1 MRHNCL
7 YGAPVST
14 PFHPSTHGHRT
25 RPESTSTPRHI
36 TLPQAIAAAG
46 ERAATRF
53 VEFFTAN
60 IRNANTRAAYARAV
74 ASFFAW
80 LDQKGIRLDAVSPI
94 VVAAYIETHPGSDPS
109 RKLALAAIRMLFDY
123 LVTGQVLNPASSVKG
138 PRHVVRR
145 GKTPVLDQEQAS
157 DPAAL
162 EKATNDFATKFPDSE
177 LTVLMYR
184 DAMHAYQT
192 ANNADKM
199 LEMGRKVLKLD
210 KDDPEALIG
219 VAEVLTERTRDTD
232 LDKAQRMEEA
242 VNDANHALETIDT
255 DIAVPPNTPQERIDA
270 YKNFLRSGAYAIL
283 GTRPSTQ
290 TLSPMR
296 RNFSASRSMPLP
308 HSRMPSLSCGWP
320 SPLINRG
327 NIRKP

>member
-1 MRHNCL
+1 MK
-7 YGAPVST
+7 
-14 PFHPSTHGHRT
+14 
-25 RPESTSTPRHI
+25 
-36 TLPQAIAAAG
+36 QAAMAG
-46 ERAATRF
+46 
-53 VEFFTAN
+53 V
-60 IRNANTRAAYARAV
+60 I
-74 ASFFAW
+74 
-80 LDQKGIRLDAVSPI
+80 
-94 VVAAYIETHPGSDPS
+94 
-109 RKLALAAIRMLFDY
+109 LALATLA
-123 LVTGQVLNPASSVKG
+123 VAQQSAPANSA
-138 PRHVVRR
+138 PP
-145 GKTPVLDQEQAS
+145 KTPSGQTQAAPTDPAAGQAAPATGKRPPQAKTQAEYDAYNAAKAQAS

-270 YKNFLRSGAYAIL
+270 YENFLRSGAYAIL
-283 GTRPSTQ
+283 GTQAFNANSFPDAEKFFRKSIDAFASQPDAVVVLRLALALDKQGKYPEALKEANHAVELTQ
-290 TLSPMR
+290 DGTTAGQLSR
-296 RNFSASRSMPLP
+296 RERDRLVQLTGGAAPGATAPAPAASAPAP
-308 HSRMPSLSCGWP
+308 ATAPTP
-320 SPLINRG
+320 
-327 NIRKP
+327 KQ

>member
-1 MRHNCL
+1 MK
-7 YGAPVST
+7 
-14 PFHPSTHGHRT
+14 
-25 RPESTSTPRHI
+25 
-36 TLPQAIAAAG
+36 QAAMAG
-46 ERAATRF
+46 
-53 VEFFTAN
+53 V
-60 IRNANTRAAYARAV
+60 I
-74 ASFFAW
+74 
-80 LDQKGIRLDAVSPI
+80 
-94 VVAAYIETHPGSDPS
+94 
-109 RKLALAAIRMLFDY
+109 LALATLA
-123 LVTGQVLNPASSVKG
+123 VAQQPAPANSAPS
-138 PRHVVRR
+138 
-145 GKTPVLDQEQAS
+145 KTPSGQNQTAPA
-157 DPAAL
+157 DPAAGQAAPATGKRPPQAKTQAEYDAYNAAKAQANDPAAF

-283 GTRPSTQ
+283 GTQAFNANSFPDAEKFFRKSIDAFASQPDAVVVLRLALALDKQGKYPEALKEANHAVELTQ
-290 TLSPMR
+290 DGTTAGQLSR
-296 RNFSASRSMPLP
+296 RERDRLVQLTGGAAPGATATP
-308 HSRMPSLSCGWP
+308 APAAAP
-320 SPLINRG
+320 PPPP
-327 NIRKP
+327 KQ

>member
-1 MRHNCL
+1 MK
-7 YGAPVST
+7 
-14 PFHPSTHGHRT
+14 
-25 RPESTSTPRHI
+25 
-36 TLPQAIAAAG
+36 QAAMAG
-46 ERAATRF
+46 
-53 VEFFTAN
+53 V
-60 IRNANTRAAYARAV
+60 I
-74 ASFFAW
+74 
-80 LDQKGIRLDAVSPI
+80 
-94 VVAAYIETHPGSDPS
+94 
-109 RKLALAAIRMLFDY
+109 LALATLA
-123 LVTGQVLNPASSVKG
+123 VAQQPAPANST
-138 PRHVVRR
+138 PP
-145 GKTPVLDQEQAS
+145 KTPSGQTQPAPA
-157 DPAAL
+157 DPAAGQAAPATGKRPPQAKTQAEYDAYNAAKAQANDPAAF

-270 YKNFLRSGAYAIL
+270 YKSFLRSGAYAIL
-283 GTRPSTQ
+283 GTQAFNANAFPDAEKFFRKSIDAFASQPDAVVVLRLALSLDKQGKYPEALKEANHAVELTQ
-290 TLSPMR
+290 DGTTAGQLSR
-296 RNFSASRSMPLP
+296 RERDRLVQLTGGAAPGATVAP
-308 HSRMPSLSCGWP
+308 ATAPAVP
-320 SPLINRG
+320 APPTPAVP
-327 NIRKP
+327 K

>member
-1 MRHNCL
+1 MK
-7 YGAPVST
+7 
-14 PFHPSTHGHRT
+14 
-25 RPESTSTPRHI
+25 
-36 TLPQAIAAAG
+36 QAAMAG
-46 ERAATRF
+46 
-53 VEFFTAN
+53 V
-60 IRNANTRAAYARAV
+60 I
-74 ASFFAW
+74 
-80 LDQKGIRLDAVSPI
+80 
-94 VVAAYIETHPGSDPS
+94 
-109 RKLALAAIRMLFDY
+109 LALASLA
-123 LVTGQVLNPASSVKG
+123 VAQQPAPANSAPS
-138 PRHVVRR
+138 
-145 GKTPVLDQEQAS
+145 KTPSGQTQPAPA
-157 DPAAL
+157 DPAAGQAAPATGKRPPQAKTQAEYDAYNAAKAQANDPAAF

-255 DIAVPPNTPQERIDA
+255 DVAIPPNTPQERIDA

-283 GTRPSTQ
+283 GTQAFNANAFPDAEKFFRKSIDAFASQPDAVVVLRLALALDKQGKYPEALKEANHAVELTQ
-290 TLSPMR
+290 DGTTAGQLSR
-296 RNFSASRSMPLP
+296 RERDRLVQLTGGAAAGTTATPAPAASAPAP
-308 HSRMPSLSCGWP
+308 AAPP
-320 SPLINRG
+320 TPKN
-327 NIRKP
+327 

>member
-1 MRHNCL
+1 MK
-7 YGAPVST
+7 
-14 PFHPSTHGHRT
+14 
-25 RPESTSTPRHI
+25 
-36 TLPQAIAAAG
+36 QAAMAG
-46 ERAATRF
+46 
-53 VEFFTAN
+53 V
-60 IRNANTRAAYARAV
+60 I
-74 ASFFAW
+74 
-80 LDQKGIRLDAVSPI
+80 
-94 VVAAYIETHPGSDPS
+94 
-109 RKLALAAIRMLFDY
+109 LALASLAVAQR
-123 LVTGQVLNPASSVKG
+123 PAPANSAPS
-138 PRHVVRR
+138 
-145 GKTPVLDQEQAS
+145 KTPSGQTQPAPA
-157 DPAAL
+157 DPAAGQAAPATGKRPPQAKTQAEYDAYNAAKAQANDPAAF

-255 DIAVPPNTPQERIDA
+255 DVAIPPNTPQERIDA

-283 GTRPSTQ
+283 GTQAFNANAFPDAEKFFRKSIEAFASQPDAVVVLRLALALDKQGKYPEALKEANHAVELTQ
-290 TLSPMR
+290 DGTTAGQLSR
-296 RNFSASRSMPLP
+296 RERDRLVQLTGGAAPGTTTTPGPAASAPAP
-308 HSRMPSLSCGWP
+308 AAPP
-320 SPLINRG
+320 TPKN
-327 NIRKP
+327 